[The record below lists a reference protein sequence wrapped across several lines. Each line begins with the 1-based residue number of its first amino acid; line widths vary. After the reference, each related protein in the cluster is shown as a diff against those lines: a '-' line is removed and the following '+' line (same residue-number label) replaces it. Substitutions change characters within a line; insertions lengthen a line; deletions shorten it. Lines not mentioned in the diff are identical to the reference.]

1 MGTVRYSALEA
12 DRGFSTEAFR
22 ADDFGNLVV
31 DSIDATEIL
40 LGGSV
45 IFTTAGAGTTT
56 LVSSIVDSNL
66 QTLGTLSGLNVEGSV
81 SVTGDTTVTGPVG
94 ITGNFSAT
102 GGVIHLVSTSPQ
114 SYIDNIRIGSVTP
127 ATGAFTT
134 LTANSNVTLSPTGT
148 VQISPTGTIEMSPT
162 QVGSIDNVDIGTTV
176 PALGNFNAI
185 TLTAE
190 ATATNQVPTKNYV
203 DKRSVALSIALG
215 T

>member
-12 DRGFSTEAFR
+12 DKGFSTEAFR
-22 ADDFGNLVV
+22 ADDLGNLVV

-102 GGVIHLVSTSPQ
+102 GSTIHLVSTSPQ

-148 VQISPTGTIEMSPT
+148 VQISPT
-162 QVGSIDNVDIGTTV
+162 QLGSIDNVDIGTTV
-176 PALGNFNAI
+176 PASGNFNAI

-190 ATATNQVPTKNYV
+190 ATETNQVPTKNYV